1 MPSLRPIPI
10 LLTLCI
16 PLPLAAQA
24 GPSVAERV
32 LAAASIPGL
41 ALEARAAGVSPD
53 ELEGLLDAMADGRVP
68 ATDARLVLAEERRAV
83 AAHGGVDGLGGFV
96 RARLAEG
103 MRGQALAD
111 AIAKE
116 HAARG
121 RKGPPPG
128 LSAGEILKEKR
139 AARTQTLKPRKK
151 PEPSR

>member
-1 MPSLRPIPI
+1 MSSLRPIPI
-10 LLTLCI
+10 LLALLI

-24 GPSVAERV
+24 APTVAERV
-32 LAAASIPGL
+32 LAAASVPGL
-41 ALEARAAGVSPD
+41 ALEARAAGLSPD

-83 AAHGGVDGLGGFV
+83 AAHGAVDGLGGFV

-103 MRGQALAD
+103 LRGQALAD
-111 AIAKE
+111 AIGKE

-121 RKGPPPG
+121 RKGAPPG
-128 LSAGEILKEKR
+128 LNARDILAEKR

-151 PEPSR
+151 TEPSR